1 MRVRAAFAVFLV
13 VGCKPVEEHSL
24 PPEVELVSAG
34 IEPRHKLRYHAAKS
48 TARTLEVAVDME
60 VTAGEMESVMP
71 SVVMTL
77 SVVVEDV
84 LYDGRMKLRTTVRD
98 VVAHERIISR
108 VAPASLGAPNQAMK
122 GVVMT
127 STLYRDGRL
136 VDTAVEGGARYDLAA
151 LGSSFEQVMVP
162 LPDEPVGVGA
172 VWRSGRP
179 IQQGGMKLKAVS
191 TITVT
196 AMNGDNVSFVVD
208 TQAFG
213 DDQQVKESGV
223 VMDVKDIVGT
233 GKGTGSID
241 LATLA
246 MTSAVESQL
255 RSEMTAPGET
265 TATPMKMTMTTKV
278 VAR

>member
-13 VGCKPVEEHSL
+13 VGCKSVEEHSL
-24 PPEVELVSAG
+24 PPDVELVSAG

-48 TARTLEVAVDME
+48 TARTLEVAVDTD

-77 SVVVEDV
+77 SVIVEDV

-98 VVAHERIISR
+98 VVAHERITSR
-108 VAPASLGAPNQAMK
+108 VAPSSLGGPNDAMK

-136 VDTAVEGGARYDLAA
+136 VDTTIEGGGRYDLAA
-151 LGSSFEQVMVP
+151 LGNSFEQLMMP

-172 VWRSGRP
+172 VWRSGRA

-213 DDQQVKESGV
+213 DDQQVKDGV
-223 VMDVKDIVGT
+223 VFMDVKDIVGT

-246 MTSAVESQL
+246 MTSAVETQF

-265 TATPMKMTMTTKV
+265 TPTPMKMKMTTKV
-278 VAR
+278 VSR